1 MGPATTFMGGKH
13 HVELQSGVYGCTL
26 AKAFYKDPMVV
37 FERFRIKTEA
47 GWGAGHVD
55 HSVQSRLTYKAPVV
69 EHTPEQLDS
78 LEEKVK
84 AKRIKN
90 DKRIERNKKRI
101 ESLSERRV
109 NDYKDSVLYALKGQ
123 RRDLIDKRK
132 RLDDMEANIKR
143 HKADVNDLLGNII
156 IKF

>member
-1 MGPATTFMGGKH
+1 M
-13 HVELQSGVYGCTL
+13 Q
-26 AKAFYKDPMVV
+26 
-37 FERFRIKTEA
+37 
-47 GWGAGHVD
+47 
-55 HSVQSRLTYKAPVV
+55 
-69 EHTPEQLDS
+69 
-78 LEEKVK
+78 EKVK
-84 AKRIKN
+84 AKIIKN

-109 NDYKDSVLYALKGQ
+109 NDYSDSVLDALKGQ